1 MGFDIWCTKSD
12 SPRDLEGYAC
22 MSDFERPPS
31 LSSVVTDHIRTM
43 IIRGDVPLGAAI
55 SERSISADLK
65 VSKTPVREA
74 LAQLRNE
81 GLVTIVPQSG
91 VRVFTLSAR
100 EVREICA
107 FRKILECAALETSMT
122 VDPAGLLRDLEAIEE
137 RMREALSAGDVRGYL
152 GLDTDFHLA
161 FFANC
166 GNAYLQNAYGLYA
179 GKIAALRTHLADKP
193 LHTQLSLAE
202 HGEIV
207 AAVRRRDVTALVEIL
222 GDHIGRTQETYEIG
236 IEDISVA

>member
-1 MGFDIWCTKSD
+1 
-12 SPRDLEGYAC
+12 

-31 LSSVVTDHIRTM
+31 LSSVVTDHIRSM

-74 LAQLRNE
+74 LAQLKNE

-107 FRKILECAALETSMT
+107 FRKILESAALEISMT

-137 RMREALSAGDVRGYL
+137 RMRKALSAGDVRGYL

-207 AAVRRRDVTALVEIL
+207 AAVRRRDATTLVGIL

>member
-1 MGFDIWCTKSD
+1 
-12 SPRDLEGYAC
+12 

-107 FRKILECAALETSMT
+107 FRKILECAALEISMT
-122 VDPAGLLRDLEAIEE
+122 VDPAGLLRDLEAIET
-137 RMREALSAGDVRGYL
+137 RMRESLSAGDVRGYL

-207 AAVRRRDVTALVEIL
+207 AAVRRRDVIALVGIL

>member
-1 MGFDIWCTKSD
+1 
-12 SPRDLEGYAC
+12 

-31 LSSVVTDHIRTM
+31 LSSVVTDHIRSM

-74 LAQLRNE
+74 LAQLKNE

-107 FRKILECAALETSMT
+107 FRKILESAALEISMT
-122 VDPAGLLRDLEAIEE
+122 VNPAGLLRDLEAIEV
-137 RMREALSAGDVRGYL
+137 RMRDALSAGDVRGYL

-202 HGEIV
+202 HSEIV
-207 AAVRRRDVTALVEIL
+207 AAVRRRDVTTLVGIL

>member
-1 MGFDIWCTKSD
+1 
-12 SPRDLEGYAC
+12 
-22 MSDFERPPS
+22 
-31 LSSVVTDHIRTM
+31 M

-55 SERSISADLK
+55 SERGISADLK

-74 LAQLRNE
+74 LAQLKHE

-107 FRKILECAALETSMT
+107 FRKALESAALEIAMT
-122 VDPAGLLRDLEAIEE
+122 LDPAGLLRDLEAIEA
-137 RMREALSAGDVRGYL
+137 RMRKALAKGDVRGYL
-152 GLDTDFHLA
+152 GMDTEFHLA

-179 GKIAALRTHLADKP
+179 GKIAALRTHLAHKP
-193 LHTQLSLAE
+193 LHTQLSCAE
-202 HGEIV
+202 HGDLV
-207 AAVRRRDVTALVEIL
+207 AAVRALDMPSLNVIL
-222 GDHIGRTQETYEIG
+222 DHHIGRTQETYEIG

>member
-1 MGFDIWCTKSD
+1 MAAI
-12 SPRDLEGYAC
+12 
-22 MSDFERPPS
+22 ERPPS
-31 LSSVVTDHIRTM
+31 LTSVVTDHIRGM
-43 IIRGDVPLGAAI
+43 IIRGDVPLGASI
-55 SERSISADLK
+55 SERSISAELK

-74 LAQLRNE
+74 LAQLKHE

-100 EVREICA
+100 EVREICT
-107 FRKILECAALETSMT
+107 FRRALESAALEIAMT
-122 VDPAGLLRDLEAIEE
+122 VNPDGLLRDLQAIEA
-137 RMREALSAGDVRGYL
+137 RMRAALERGDVRAYL
-152 GLDTDFHLA
+152 SLDTEFHLT

-193 LHTQLSLAE
+193 RHTQLSLEE

-207 AAVRRRDVTALVEIL
+207 AAVRAGDTIALKRIL
-222 GDHIGRTQETYEIG
+222 DHHIGRTQETYEIG

>member
-1 MGFDIWCTKSD
+1 
-12 SPRDLEGYAC
+12 

-55 SERSISADLK
+55 SERGISADLK

-91 VRVFTLSAR
+91 VKVFTLSAR

-107 FRKILECAALETSMT
+107 FRKVLEAAALELSMT
-122 VDPAGLLRDLEAIEE
+122 IDPVGLLRDLEAIEA
-137 RMREALSAGDVRGYL
+137 RMRGALAEGDVRGYL

-161 FFANC
+161 FFAHCANT
-166 GNAYLQNAYGLYA
+166 YLQNAYGLYA
-179 GKIAALRTHLADKP
+179 GKIAALRTHLAVKP
-193 LHTQLSLAE
+193 QHTQMSMAE

-207 AAVRRRDVTALVEIL
+207 MAVRGRDLGSVLAIL
-222 GDHIGRTQETYEIG
+222 GAHIGRTQGTYEIG

>member
-1 MGFDIWCTKSD
+1 
-12 SPRDLEGYAC
+12 

-31 LSSVVTDHIRTM
+31 LSSVVTDHIRAM

-107 FRKILECAALETSMT
+107 FRKILESAALETSMI
-122 VDPAGLLRDLEAIEE
+122 VDPAGLLRDLEAIDE

-207 AAVRRRDVTALVEIL
+207 AAVRRRDVTALVGIL
-222 GDHIGRTQETYEIG
+222 ADHIGRTQETYEIG

>member
-1 MGFDIWCTKSD
+1 
-12 SPRDLEGYAC
+12 
-22 MSDFERPPS
+22 MSEFERPPS

-55 SERSISADLK
+55 SERSISAELK

-74 LAQLRNE
+74 LAQLKQE

-107 FRKILECAALETSMT
+107 FRKVLETAALEISMSVEPT
-122 VDPAGLLRDLEAIEE
+122 GLLRDLEAIEG
-137 RMREALSAGDVRGYL
+137 RMRKALAEGDVRAYL
-152 GLDTDFHLA
+152 GLDTDFHMA

-166 GNAYLQNAYGLYA
+166 ANSYLQNAYGLYA
-179 GKIAALRTHLADKP
+179 GKIAALRTHLANKP
-193 LHTQLSLAE
+193 LHTQLSLDE
-202 HGEIV
+202 HGQIV
-207 AAVRRRDVTALVEIL
+207 AAVRTEDVSTLVRIL

>member
-1 MGFDIWCTKSD
+1 MVFDIWCTKSD
-12 SPRDLEGYAC
+12 SLGPAEVAT
-22 MSDFERPPS
+22 MPAFERPPS

-55 SERSISADLK
+55 SERSISAELS

-74 LAQLRNE
+74 LAQLKQE

-100 EVREICA
+100 EVREICT
-107 FRKILECAALETSMT
+107 FRKALETAALQIAMA
-122 VDPAGLLRDLEAIEE
+122 VNPAGLLRDLEAIEA
-137 RMREALSAGDVRGYL
+137 RMRKALSKGDVRAYL
-152 GLDTDFHLA
+152 GLDTEFHMA

-166 GNAYLQNAYGLYA
+166 QNAYLQNAYGLYA

-193 LHTQLSLAE
+193 QHTQLSLQE
-202 HGEIV
+202 HGQIV
-207 AAVRRRDVTALVEIL
+207 AAVRARDCAALARII
-222 GDHIGRTQETYEIG
+222 DHHIGRTQETYEIG

>member
-1 MGFDIWCTKSD
+1 
-12 SPRDLEGYAC
+12 

-31 LSSVVTDHIRTM
+31 LTSVVTDHVRAM

-55 SERSISADLK
+55 SERGISTDLK

-107 FRKILECAALETSMT
+107 FRKVLEAAALELSMAL
-122 VDPAGLLRDLEAIEE
+122 DPKGLLHDLEGIEI
-137 RMREALSAGDVRGYL
+137 RMRNALSSGDVRAYL

-161 FFANC
+161 FFAHCQNS
-166 GNAYLQNAYGLYA
+166 YLQNAYGLYA
-179 GKIAALRTHLADKP
+179 GKIAALRTHLANKP
-193 LHTQLSLAE
+193 QHTQMSMEE
-202 HGEIV
+202 HKAIV
-207 AAVRRRDVTALVEIL
+207 GAVRGNDLASLIRIL
-222 GDHIGRTQETYEIG
+222 GEHIGRTQETYEIG

>member
-1 MGFDIWCTKSD
+1 MTAI
-12 SPRDLEGYAC
+12 
-22 MSDFERPPS
+22 ERPPS
-31 LSSVVTDHIRTM
+31 LTSVVTEHIRSM
-43 IIRGDVPLGAAI
+43 IIRGDVPLGASI

-74 LAQLRNE
+74 LAQLKHE

-100 EVREICA
+100 EVREICT
-107 FRKILECAALETSMT
+107 FRKALEAAALEIAMA
-122 VDPAGLLRDLEAIEE
+122 VNPAGLLRDLEAIAA
-137 RMREALSAGDVRGYL
+137 RMQKALAKGDVRAYL
-152 GLDTDFHLA
+152 GMDTEFHLA

-193 LHTQLSLAE
+193 KHTQLSLEE

-207 AAVRRRDVTALVEIL
+207 RAVRSNDVSGLIRIL
-222 GDHIGRTQETYEIG
+222 DHHIGRTQETYEIG
-236 IEDISVA
+236 IEDISKA

>member
-1 MGFDIWCTKSD
+1 
-12 SPRDLEGYAC
+12 

-74 LAQLRNE
+74 LAQLKNE

-100 EVREICA
+100 NVREICA
-107 FRKILECAALETSMT
+107 FRKVLETAALEMSMAG
-122 VDPAGLLRDLEAIEE
+122 DPAVLLRDLEAIEA
-137 RMREALSAGDVRGYL
+137 RMRKALSEGGVRAYL
-152 GLDTDFHLA
+152 GLDTDFHMA

-166 GNAYLQNAYGLYA
+166 GNSYLQNAYGLYA

-193 LHTQLSLAE
+193 LHTQLSLTE

-207 AAVRRRDVTALVEIL
+207 AAVRTRDVTTLVKIL

>member
-1 MGFDIWCTKSD
+1 
-12 SPRDLEGYAC
+12 

-74 LAQLRNE
+74 LAQLKQE
-81 GLVTIVPQSG
+81 GLVTIVPQSA

-107 FRKILECAALETSMT
+107 FRKVLETAALEASMS
-122 VDPAGLLRDLEAIEE
+122 VEPAGLLRDLEVIEG
-137 RMREALSAGDVRGYL
+137 RMRKALADGDVRAYL
-152 GLDTDFHLA
+152 SLDTDFHLA
-161 FFANC
+161 LFANC
-166 GNAYLQNAYGLYA
+166 GNSYLQNAYGLYA

-207 AAVRRRDVTALVEIL
+207 AAVRAGDVTTLIKIL

>member
-1 MGFDIWCTKSD
+1 
-12 SPRDLEGYAC
+12 

-31 LSSVVTDHIRTM
+31 LSSVVTDHIRSM

-74 LAQLRNE
+74 LAQLKNE

-100 EVREICA
+100 NVREICA
-107 FRKILECAALETSMT
+107 FRKVLETAALEISMAGNPT
-122 VDPAGLLRDLEAIEE
+122 GLLQDLEAIEA
-137 RMREALSAGDVRGYL
+137 RMQVSLSAGDVRAYL

-166 GNAYLQNAYGLYA
+166 GNSYLQNAYALYA

-202 HGEIV
+202 HGAIV
-207 AAVRRRDVTALVEIL
+207 AAVRAQDVTTLVKIL

>member
-1 MGFDIWCTKSD
+1 
-12 SPRDLEGYAC
+12 

-31 LSSVVTDHIRTM
+31 LSSVVTDHIRSM

-74 LAQLRNE
+74 LAQLKNE

-107 FRKILECAALETSMT
+107 FRKILESAALEISMI
-122 VDPAGLLRDLEAIEE
+122 VDPAGLLRDLEAIEV
-137 RMREALSAGDVRGYL
+137 RMREALSAGDLRGYL

-193 LHTQLSLAE
+193 LHTQLSLDE

-207 AAVRRRDVTALVEIL
+207 AAVRRRDVTSLVGIL